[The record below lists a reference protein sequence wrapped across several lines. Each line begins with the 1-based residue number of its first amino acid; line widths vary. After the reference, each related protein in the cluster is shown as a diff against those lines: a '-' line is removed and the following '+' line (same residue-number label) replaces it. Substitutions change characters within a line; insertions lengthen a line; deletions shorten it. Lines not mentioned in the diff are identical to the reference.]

1 MIRPVVIPESI
12 PSDPYAWE
20 LIGIPAGDIALLIY
34 RTARAVNMLIEEHN
48 TLIQYSNWRYSDER
62 TRSQSEAH
70 EAHPDKLWDDPVE
83 QVVFEW
89 RDPNDLRD

>member
-34 RTARAVNMLIEEHN
+34 RTARAVTMLIEEHD
-48 TLIQYSNWRYSDER
+48 TLIRMTCNAGPPTMDLLER
-62 TRSQSEAH
+62 SEWLRQ
-70 EAHPDKLWDDPVE
+70 EK
-83 QVVFEW
+83 
-89 RDPNDLRD
+89 DPNAD